1 MLGVVSYGRVS
12 APFGDVCRSRWKKEG
27 ARGGECVR
35 LVYNACV
42 ESIESIESIGGVQQ
56 AVCSAG
62 QVTALT
68 YKSPVK
74 FLERFGGVATA
85 KIVTLHT
92 TRVKDD
98 V

>member
-1 MLGVVSYGRVS
+1 M
-12 APFGDVCRSRWKKEG
+12 
-27 ARGGECVR
+27 R
-35 LVYNACV
+35 LVYNECV
-42 ESIESIESIGGVQQ
+42 EIIESIESIESIGGVQQ
-56 AVCSAG
+56 AVRAASH
-62 QVTALT
+62 VTTRT

-74 FLERFGGVATA
+74 FLERFGGVATE